1 MSDDPTQN
9 PNPTEGAPPKA
20 DEGKPETFTQAD
32 VDRIVKERVQRERAK
47 FADYDDLKA
56 KASRFDEIEDA
67 NKTEIEKARER
78 VKAVEDELGTI
89 PAKVTDALR
98 THLVALHEISDDD
111 ADLFLTASDP
121 ETLLRQVDRLVAR
134 SEPKPRA
141 PRPNAAQ
148 TSGETTP
155 QGDWLRQQ
163 LART

>member
-1 MSDDPTQN
+1 MAEETTTEQEHETPKDGKAADFRPIESQDDLN
-9 PNPTEGAPPKA
+9 
-20 DEGKPETFTQAD
+20 
-32 VDRIVKERVQRERAK
+32 RIIGERLDRERAK
-47 FADYDDLKA
+47 YADYDDLKA
-56 KASRFDEIEDA
+56 KAERFDEIEDA

-78 VKAVEDELGTI
+78 VKAVEDELGMV

-98 THLVALHEISDDD
+98 AHLVALHEISDDD

-121 ETLLRQVDRLVAR
+121 ETMLRQVDRLVAR

-148 TSGETTP
+148 TSGDITP

>member
-1 MSDDPTQN
+1 MAEETTTEQDQEAPKDGKAAEFRPIESQDDLN
-9 PNPTEGAPPKA
+9 
-20 DEGKPETFTQAD
+20 
-32 VDRIVKERVQRERAK
+32 RIIGERLDRERAK
-47 FADYDDLKA
+47 FSDYDDLKA
-56 KASRFDEIEDA
+56 KASRLDEIEDA

-78 VKAVEDELGTI
+78 VSAVEDELGTM
-89 PAKVTDALR
+89 PAKVADALR
-98 THLVALHEISDDD
+98 THLVGLHQISDDD

-148 TSGETTP
+148 TSGDTTP
-155 QGDWLRQQ
+155 QGDWLRQH

>member
-1 MSDDPTQN
+1 MSEAAPEVAEAETVEAPGDDQQDQEQQK
-9 PNPTEGAPPKA
+9 PTETVEFWKQKA
-20 DEGKPETFTQAD
+20 
-32 VDRIVKERVQRERAK
+32 REQEKRAK
-47 FADYDDLKA
+47 DNAEAA
-56 KASRFDEIEDA
+56 KRLAEIEEA
-67 NKTEIEKARER
+67 NKTEADKAAER
-78 VKAVEDELGTI
+78 LAAAEAEVQQV

-148 TSGETTP
+148 TSGDITP

>member
-1 MSDDPTQN
+1 MSEAAPEVAEAETVEATGDDQQDQEQQK
-9 PNPTEGAPPKA
+9 PTETVEFWKQKA
-20 DEGKPETFTQAD
+20 
-32 VDRIVKERVQRERAK
+32 REQEKRAK
-47 FADYDDLKA
+47 DNAEAA
-56 KASRFDEIEDA
+56 KRLAEIEDA

-78 VKAVEDELGTI
+78 VKAVEDELGTV

-148 TSGETTP
+148 TSGDITP

>member
-1 MSDDPTQN
+1 MSEAAPEVAEAETVEAPGDDQQDQEQQK
-9 PNPTEGAPPKA
+9 PTETVEFWKQKA
-20 DEGKPETFTQAD
+20 
-32 VDRIVKERVQRERAK
+32 REQEKRAK
-47 FADYDDLKA
+47 DNAEAA
-56 KASRFDEIEDA
+56 KRLAEIEDA

-78 VKAVEDELGTI
+78 VKAVEDELGTV

-148 TSGETTP
+148 TSGDITP